1 MAKIK
6 IKIQQ
11 RSVYHKIAEVE
22 IEVDADVYEHY
33 RLDNGKYTSMD
44 DYLWDNEHLWS
55 EKIDEKIIDK
65 VLEEKPEKVIVLDS
79 LFENNDQLKSNTVLQ
94 MGDGGIE
101 LKVV

>member
-44 DYLWDNEHLWS
+44 DYLIDNEHLWCD
-55 EKIDEKIIDK
+55 KIDEKISKEHYVFGNGIDNDNDFTDTNSESETRWIWE
-65 VLEEKPEKVIVLDS
+65 EEKL
-79 LFENNDQLKSNTVLQ
+79 
-94 MGDGGIE
+94 GGH
-101 LKVV
+101 L

>member
-22 IEVDADVYEHY
+22 IEVDAEVYEHY

-44 DYLWDNEHLWS
+44 DYLIDNEHLWS
-55 EKIDEKIIDK
+55 EKIDEKISKEHYVFGNGIDNHNDFTDTNSESETRWIWE
-65 VLEEKPEKVIVLDS
+65 EEKL
-79 LFENNDQLKSNTVLQ
+79 
-94 MGDGGIE
+94 GGH
-101 LKVV
+101 L

>member
-11 RSVYHKIAEVE
+11 ISVYHNIAEVE

-44 DYLWDNEHLWS
+44 DYLIDNEHLWCD
-55 EKIDEKIIDK
+55 KIDEKISKEHYVFGNGIDNDNDFTDTNSESETRWIWE
-65 VLEEKPEKVIVLDS
+65 EEKL
-79 LFENNDQLKSNTVLQ
+79 
-94 MGDGGIE
+94 GGH
-101 LKVV
+101 L

>member
-1 MAKIK
+1 MGNIK

-44 DYLWDNEHLWS
+44 DYLIDNEHLWCD
-55 EKIDEKIIDK
+55 KIDEKISKEHYVFGNGIDNDNDFTDTNSESETRWIWE
-65 VLEEKPEKVIVLDS
+65 EEKL
-79 LFENNDQLKSNTVLQ
+79 
-94 MGDGGIE
+94 GGH
-101 LKVV
+101 L